1 MGRIAIVLVVLLMGA
16 YLCAE
21 KQAARESSAQTLSQG
36 GRGADPGSSPG
47 TGAGG

>member
-21 KQAARESSAQTLSQG
+21 KQATRESSAQTLIQVFRRSVRG
-36 GRGADPGSSPG
+36 GLLFCP
-47 TGAGG
+47 